1 MTHDTAHDYKTPAN
15 TDWGS
20 SSVIGKNGTD
30 PAALKGRGDVQSSV
44 RVTESDTTDAPV
56 TIPVADGPDV
66 DVVPVSPDVFEIVR
80 AGDRLT
86 LEVGWRNA
94 EVTVINGRRPTAV
107 PEWLAE
113 FSERLGLDEVTV

>member
-1 MTHDTAHDYKTPAN
+1 MEHDTAHDYKTPAN
-15 TDWGS
+15 TDWDS
-20 SSVIGKNGTD
+20 SSVIGRYGTG
-30 PAALKGRGDVQSSV
+30 PAALKGHADVSGDVT
-44 RVTESDTTDAPV
+44 VTDSETTDAPV

-86 LEVGWRNA
+86 LEVGWRDA
-94 EVTVINGRRPTAV
+94 ELTVINGRRPTAV

-113 FSERLGLDEVTV
+113 FAIRLGLDEVTV

>member
-1 MTHDTAHDYKTPAN
+1 MTHDSAHDHKTTAN
-15 TDWGS
+15 TNWGS
-20 SSVIGKNGTD
+20 YSDIGNGNG
-30 PAALKGRGDVQSSV
+30 PAALKS
-44 RVTESDTTDAPV
+44 RVDISGNVSIIEFEITDERV

-66 DVVPVSPDVFEIVR
+66 DVVPRSPDVFELER
-80 AGDRLT
+80 AGERLT

-94 EVTVINGRRPTAV
+94 ELTVVNGRRPTAV